1 MNQTQYCFLFTD
13 LPPNHW
19 NKGDHLEYL
28 FNIVDSL
35 RLPKLEFEN
44 PDNDEWFE
52 IKRELWNFVS
62 SFAGRDYSGA
72 RIKLFSR

>member
-1 MNQTQYCFLFTD
+1 

-44 PDNDEWFE
+44 PDNYEWFE